1 LSEKTNSL
9 VNVNENDTSEEGL
22 NATVDVNRVLAIGIQ
37 KTSWQQVMLLL
48 AASLSVIIVFLIFI
62 FTFINGFQIIPEY
75 GFFKFIFGDFW
86 NPDIEYGI
94 FPMILG
100 SFLVVLIAL
109 VIAVPVGVSCAVYLS
124 ELAPDI
130 VRKIMKP
137 TIELLASI
145 PSIVYGFIA
154 LRTIVIFFQ
163 DVLGFKTGRTA
174 FTAGLV
180 LSIMILPTIIS
191 IADDA
196 IKAVPQRYREGS
208 LALGATQWQTIRKV
222 VLPASVSGLTAAI
235 ILGFGRAIGETMA
248 IYIIGGGATAIPKPF
263 FNIFQPIDTLTSLI
277 VRELGEA
284 AVGSTEY
291 HAIFGVACVLF
302 VITFVVNLAG
312 DIIIKR
318 FAKKLKGG
326 A

>member
-1 LSEKTNSL
+1 MSEKNSSL
-9 VNVNENDTSEEGL
+9 VSVNENDASEEGL
-22 NATVDVNRVLAIGIQ
+22 NATVDVNRVLAIGIH
-37 KTSWQQVMLLL
+37 KTSWQQIMLFL

-75 GFFKFIFGDFW
+75 GLFKFLFGDFW
-86 NPDIEYGI
+86 NPDIKFGI

-109 VIAVPVGVSCAVYLS
+109 VIAVPVGIACAVYLS

-154 LRTIVIFFQ
+154 LRTIVLFFQ
-163 DVLGFKTGRTA
+163 NVLGFKTGRTA

-222 VLPASVSGLTAAI
+222 ILPASVSGLTAAI

-284 AVGSTEY
+284 AVGSIEY

>member
-1 LSEKTNSL
+1 MSKNPTTPNESISDNS
-9 VNVNENDTSEEGL
+9 VEDDCNTSVELEEII
-22 NATVDVNRVLAIGIQ
+22 AIGKH
-37 KTSWQQVMLLL
+37 KTSWQQIVLLIS
-48 AASLSVIIVFLIFI
+48 ASLSVIIVLLIFI

-75 GFFKFIFGDFW
+75 GLFKFLFGDFW
-86 NPDIEYGI
+86 NPEIEYGI
-94 FPMILG
+94 LPMIIG

-109 VIAVPVGVSCAVYLS
+109 VIAIPVGIACAVFLA

-174 FTAGLV
+174 FTAGIV
-180 LSIMILPTIIS
+180 LAIMILPTIIS

-196 IKAVPQRYREGS
+196 IKAVPQIYKEGS
-208 LALGATQWQTIRKV
+208 LALGATRWQTIRKV
-222 VLPASVSGLTAAI
+222 ILPASVSGLTAAI

-263 FNIFQPIDTLTSLI
+263 FNIFQPIDTLTSVI

-291 HAIFGVACVLF
+291 HAIFAVACVLF
-302 VITFVVNLAG
+302 IITL
-312 DIIIKR
+312 
-318 FAKKLKGG
+318 
-326 A
+326 

>member
-1 LSEKTNSL
+1 MSKNAIPIVS
-9 VNVNENDTSEEGL
+9 NDSDFKGDEE
-22 NATVDVNRVLAIGIQ
+22 DSSSIDEHRILAIGKQ
-37 KTSWQQVMLLL
+37 KVSWQQIVLFF
-48 AASLSVIIVFLIFI
+48 AASLSVIIVILIFI

-75 GFFKFIFGDFW
+75 GLFKFLFGDFW
-86 NPDIEYGI
+86 NPDVEYGI
-94 FPMILG
+94 LPMIIG

-109 VIAVPVGVSCAVYLS
+109 VIAVPVGIACAIFLA
-124 ELAPDI
+124 ELAPDV

-137 TIELLASI
+137 TVELLASI

-154 LRTIVIFFQ
+154 LRTVVIFFQ

-196 IKAVPQRYREGS
+196 IKTVPRKLREGS
-208 LALGATQWQTIRKV
+208 LALGATKWQTIKKV
-222 VLPASVSGLTAAI
+222 VLPASISGLTAAV

-248 IYIIGGGATAIPKPF
+248 IYIIGGGATEIPKPF
-263 FNIFQPIDTLTSLI
+263 FNIFKPIDTLTSVI

-302 VITFVVNLAG
+302 LITFVVNLVG

-318 FAKKLKGG
+318 YAKKLAG
-326 A
+326 AS